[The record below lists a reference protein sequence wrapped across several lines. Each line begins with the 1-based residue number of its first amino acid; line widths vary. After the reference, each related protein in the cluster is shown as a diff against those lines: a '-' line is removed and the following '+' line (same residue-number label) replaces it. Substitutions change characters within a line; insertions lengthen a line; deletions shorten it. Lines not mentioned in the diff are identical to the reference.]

1 MRKQAVNEGLLDM
14 NIAREKTRELPVG
27 SELVIAFALG
37 AGGWYL
43 IVRLVQWI
51 AG

>member
-1 MRKQAVNEGLLDM
+1 MREQAINESVLELTT
-14 NIAREKTRELPVG
+14 AHEKTRELPVG

-37 AGGWYL
+37 AGGWYV
-43 IVRLVQWI
+43 IVRLVQWA